1 MSNFAGPNTTK
12 SILALNLDAANKK
25 SYPGTGTTW
34 TDLKGKFPFFPSGAT
49 NPIFSPLN
57 GGNFQLDGT
66 GYYVNNNAILGTNS
80 PTNLCS
86 ASIWFKSSDNTKDF
100 QYIFNFTNGWGIL
113 SRSGVLNATRNS
125 LTLFTTLPYSITQDQ
140 WYHTTMVTNSASNI
154 SVYINGQLIVGPTGI
169 ATMTAGSTFL
179 LGKNLVGN
187 IGHFTF
193 YKGRVL
199 TEKEVYNNYVADK
212 ARYGL

>member
-12 SILALNLDAANKK
+12 SILALNLDAANPK
-25 SYPGTGTTW
+25 SYPGAGTTW

-49 NPIFSPLN
+49 TPVFNSAN
-57 GGNFQLDGT
+57 GGNFQFDGT

-80 PTNLCS
+80 AGCT

-100 QYIFNFTNGWGIL
+100 QYIFNFNNAWGVL

-125 LTLFTTLPYSITQDQ
+125 LTLFTPLPYSITQDQ
-140 WYHTTMVTNSASNI
+140 WYNATIVTNSVSVI
-154 SVYINGQLIVGPTGI
+154 SFYVNGQNIVNNSGI
-169 ATMTAGSTFL
+169 ATITSGSTFL

-187 IGHFTF
+187 IAHFTF

-199 TEKEVYNNYVADK
+199 TAQEVYNNYIAD
-212 ARYGL
+212 RSRFGV

>member
-12 SILALNLDAANKK
+12 SILALNLDAANPK
-25 SYPGTGTTW
+25 SYPGAGTTW

-49 NPIFSPLN
+49 TPVFNSAN
-57 GGNFQLDGT
+57 GGNFQFDGT
-66 GYYVNNNAILGTNS
+66 GYYVNNNAIFGNNS
-80 PTNLCS
+80 AGCT

-100 QYIFNFTNGWGIL
+100 QYIFNFANAWGVL

-125 LTLFTTLPYSITQDQ
+125 LTLFTPLPYSITQDQ
-140 WYHTTMVTNSASNI
+140 WYNATIVTNSVSVI
-154 SVYINGQLIVGPTGI
+154 SFYVNGQNIVNNSGI
-169 ATMTAGSTFL
+169 ATITSGSTFL

-187 IGHFTF
+187 IAHFTF

-199 TEKEVYNNYVADK
+199 TAQEVYNNYIAD
-212 ARYGL
+212 RSRFGV